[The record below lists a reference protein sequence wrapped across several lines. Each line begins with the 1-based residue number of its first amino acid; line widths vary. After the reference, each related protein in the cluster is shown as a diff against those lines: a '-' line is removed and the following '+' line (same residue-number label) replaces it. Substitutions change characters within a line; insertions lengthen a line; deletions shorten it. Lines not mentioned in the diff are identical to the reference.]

1 MRRSFPRGWPSV
13 VALVLFALASGALLL
28 QNGSLAHVHSV
39 GKPGFYN
46 HDHDLTLLATFG
58 VGAPVPDGAPL
69 VSWLPDV
76 AAIPAVALSHPAAS
90 PLRYSAS
97 RAPPLAG

>member
-1 MRRSFPRGWPSV
+1 MRRSLPRGWPSV
-13 VALVLFALASGALLL
+13 VALVVFALAAGALLL
-28 QNGSLAHVHSV
+28 QNGSLAHVHSAA
-39 GKPGFYN
+39 KPGFYN

-58 VGAPVPDGAPL
+58 GGAPVPDGAPL

-76 AAIPAVALSHPAAS
+76 AAASVPDLSHPAAS